1 MTVELV
7 IYEWQTFTFFQK
19 QQIWAAGVFYFIW
32 LLRLQKKEKVI
43 ALIIFDACSA
53 NGLSAKI
60 GDYFVMKLAIF
71 LCQRVPE
78 WFDDDSANDVLMTD
92 ISSTMTY
99 AP

>member
-1 MTVELV
+1 MFL
-7 IYEWQTFTFFQK
+7 QTTK
-19 QQIWAAGVFYFIW
+19 GVSKAANLGSRCFLFYLIIAPT
-32 LLRLQKKEKVI
+32 KKEKVI

-78 WFDDDSANDVLMTD
+78 
-92 ISSTMTY
+92 
-99 AP
+99 